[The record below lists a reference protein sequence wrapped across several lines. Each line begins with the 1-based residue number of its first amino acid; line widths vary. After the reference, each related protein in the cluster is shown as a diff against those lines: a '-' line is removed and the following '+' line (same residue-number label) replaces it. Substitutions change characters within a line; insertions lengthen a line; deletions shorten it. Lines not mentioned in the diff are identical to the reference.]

1 MEENRE
7 MKIEEKKNKALT
19 FLNELETEVTILY
32 TKIDK
37 ARKEIQKVST
47 EKDID
52 SFIEN
57 NDFENDLDYISLHL
71 KR

>member
-1 MEENRE
+1 

-57 NDFENDLDYISLHL
+57 NDLENDLDYISLHL

>member
-1 MEENRE
+1 
-7 MKIEEKKNKALT
+7 MKIEDKKNKAMT

-32 TKIDK
+32 TRIDK

-52 SFIEN
+52 TFIEN
-57 NDFENDLDYISLHL
+57 NDLEKDLDYISLHL
-71 KR
+71 KG